1 MFTTIFEAADSTST
15 ANAGIG
21 LETADILISLGVAL
35 ALGMFLSLVYIFSD
49 AKKKY
54 SQHFAFTLVIL
65 PVCVAAVIMLIGSDI
80 AKAISLGGV
89 FALVA
94 KVHQRGQIVRFRSVP
109 GNSKDIVNVFFA
121 MATGLACGVG
131 YILFAVVFCVS
142 IGAVYFLL
150 NRFGYA
156 VKKTQTKQLTITIP
170 ENLNYQGAFDD
181 LFEEYTKSAML
192 EKVKTTNLG
201 TLYELTYA
209 VELKEDVNEKLLI
222 DSLRCRNGNLN
233 ISLGIREEDSSMIL

>member
-49 AKKKY
+49 VKKKY

-89 FALVA
+89 FAL
-94 KVHQRGQIVRFRSVP
+94 VRFRSVP

>member
-35 ALGMFLSLVYIFSD
+35 ALGMYLSLVYIFSD

-54 SQHFAFTLVIL
+54 SQHFVFTLVIL

-89 FALVA
+89 FAL
-94 KVHQRGQIVRFRSVP
+94 VRFRSVP

>member
-1 MFTTIFEAADSTST
+1 MFTTIFETADSTSAT
-15 ANAGIG
+15 NTGIG

-49 AKKKY
+49 VKKKY

-89 FALVA
+89 FALV
-94 KVHQRGQIVRFRSVP
+94 RFRSVP
-109 GNSKDIVNVFFA
+109 GNSRDIVNVFFA

-131 YILFAVVFCVS
+131 CILFAVVFCVS
-142 IGAVYFLL
+142 IGTVYFLL

-201 TLYELTYA
+201 TLYELTYV
-209 VELKEDVNEKLLI
+209 VELKEDINEKLFI

-233 ISLGIREEDSSMIL
+233 ISLGIMEEDSSMIL